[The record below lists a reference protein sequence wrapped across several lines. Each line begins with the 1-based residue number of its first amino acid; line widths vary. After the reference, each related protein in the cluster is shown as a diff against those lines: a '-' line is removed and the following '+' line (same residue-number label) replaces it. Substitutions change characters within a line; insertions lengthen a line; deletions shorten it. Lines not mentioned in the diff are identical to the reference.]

1 MKWFVAPETVRLDLG
16 DGQWMDIKK
25 QLNTGETQEMYR
37 QMRGVDGAVDS
48 SKIRLAKVSA
58 YLVDWSLP
66 DLSGQKAEPSEASLK
81 NMHPLAFGDLFEKVL
96 AHEKSI
102 EAEFEDA
109 KKSQA
114 GETPSS
120 ATFASAA

>member
-37 QMRGVDGAVDS
+37 QMRGTDGAVDS
-48 SKIRLAKVSA
+48 SKIRLAKVAA
-58 YLVDWSLP
+58 YLLDWSLV
-66 DLSGQKAEPSEASLK
+66 DLGGKKAEPNEDSLK
-81 NMHPLAFGDLFEKVL
+81 NMHPLAFGDLFDKVL

-109 KKSQA
+109 KKSPA